1 MPERGVELD
10 FDASQDA
17 IEDIINVELESL
29 LTEYKSNLKYAT
41 YPWPLTVIS

>member
-17 IEDIINVELESL
+17 IENIINVELEAL
-29 LTEYKSNLKYAT
+29 LNEYKSSLKYGT
-41 YPWPLTVIS
+41 YAGPLTIVI

>member
-17 IEDIINVELESL
+17 IEDIINVELEALLNDYKSSLKYGTYPGL
-29 LTEYKSNLKYAT
+29 LTI
-41 YPWPLTVIS
+41 VI

>member
-17 IEDIINVELESL
+17 IEAIINVELEAL
-29 LTEYKSNLKYAT
+29 LNEYKSNLKYGACSG
-41 YPWPLTVIS
+41 PPTVVI

>member
-17 IEDIINVELESL
+17 IETIINVELEAL
-29 LTEYKSNLKYAT
+29 LNEYKSNLKYGA
-41 YPWPLTVIS
+41 YSRPLTVVI